1 MIAFK
6 HNANLP
12 RRKFDRYSGSRAAW
26 LMMLCCCLG
35 LCAPSLPCWA
45 KSSSNSADNQ
55 TIQIKF
61 ISLNPTNTISTST
74 VHLHADGTLDFSIEG
89 ETLINTGGTWSVQTN
104 RFSAA
109 VDFTIDKQTPF
120 HYLLKF
126 EGYCLMGLYAGR
138 ARLCEYDRHERLTQE
153 IWFLFYA
160 LPPDY
165 KRSGIFPKKL
175 NNY

>member
-6 HNANLP
+6 HNADSP
-12 RRKFDRYSGSRAAW
+12 RRKFNRYSGSRTAW
-26 LMMLCCCLG
+26 LMLLYCALG
-35 LCAPSLPCWA
+35 LCTLSLSCWA
-45 KSSSNSADNQ
+45 QNSSNTADNQ
-55 TIQIKF
+55 TLQIKF
-61 ISLNPTNTISTST
+61 ICPNPKNTIRPST

-89 ETLINTGGTWSVQTN
+89 EVLINTGGTWSIQKN

-120 HYLLKF
+120 HYLLTF
-126 EGYCLMGLYAGR
+126 DGYCLMGLYAGR
-138 ARLCEYDRHERLTQE
+138 ARLCEYDRHRRLTQE

-165 KRSGIFPKKL
+165 KLSGTFPKTP
-175 NNY
+175 NNE